1 MDSQLS
7 PEVAVM
13 LAPARAYQTLLRQ
26 PAGGGIWLG
35 VRRPLRVAFIFG
47 CAVSLLTS
55 GRLTARLVMRGAV
68 YWSFVPLLE
77 TAALAAV
84 CRSQRR
90 KISLALAVDL
100 FFTGFGPWLL
110 WLAGFAAIW
119 SWLNPIQAFA
129 WTNTVWI
136 RGSAIAVLA
145 WSCYIDFCFFRCVLQ
160 ARPAIAAR
168 ALLWHRLISWTGWL
182 VCFLG
187 SSMWSV
193 VAGRPGL

>member
-1 MDSQLS
+1 MDSALS

-13 LAPARAYQTLLRQ
+13 LTPAQAYQTLVGQ
-26 PAGGGIWLG
+26 PAGSGIWL
-35 VRRPLRVAFIFG
+35 VLRRPLLFIWIFG

-55 GRLTARLVMRGAV
+55 GRLTARLVVPGAM

-77 TAALAAV
+77 IAALAAV
-84 CRSQRR
+84 CRRQRR

-119 SWLNPIQAFA
+119 SCLDPIQAFA

-136 RGSAIAVLA
+136 RGSAVAVLA
-145 WSCYIDFCFFRCVLQ
+145 WSCCLLGMVGVVLFGFG
-160 ARPAIAAR
+160 RR
-168 ALLWHRLISWTGWL
+168 KG
-182 VCFLG
+182 G
-187 SSMWSV
+187 SANADS
-193 VAGRPGL
+193 R